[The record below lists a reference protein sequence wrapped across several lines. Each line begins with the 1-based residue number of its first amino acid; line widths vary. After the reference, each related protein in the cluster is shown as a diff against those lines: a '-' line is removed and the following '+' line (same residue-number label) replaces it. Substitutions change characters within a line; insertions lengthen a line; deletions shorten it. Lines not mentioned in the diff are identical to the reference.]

1 MKTLNQVYQL
11 LDVRM
16 QIFPART
23 GSAASCLKVWSFKL
37 DLQRVHKTIHQP
49 PKGSDCC
56 KFYDFGTIEVPGKQG
71 EGFIV
76 VASFVPRYQFGPPDN
91 GFLTLTEKLTRSDIH
106 CCFNLRGPDHEKN
119 YCSLL
124 SGIFS
129 GGLRRHGKCAGG

>member
-16 QIFPART
+16 QIFPTRA
-23 GSAASCLKVWSFKL
+23 GSTASCLKVWSFKL
-37 DLQRVHKTIHQP
+37 DLQRVHKPIHQP

-56 KFYDFGTIEVPGKQG
+56 KFYDFGTIEVPAKLG

-91 GFLTLTEKLTRSDIH
+91 GFLTLTEKRTV
-106 CCFNLRGPDHEKN
+106 EKIV
-119 YCSLL
+119 
-124 SGIFS
+124 GT
-129 GGLRRHGKCAGG
+129 